1 LTFTDKERK
10 RCEVFF
16 GGGGPN
22 PVEDPKKLVM
32 NVLQRKVLAAESHQD
47 KSKEISDFM
56 ARYGITYRIRI
67 LSNKKQE
74 ITFDVDVKEDEILVD
89 IKFEKCEVW
98 YSD

>member
-1 LTFTDKERK
+1 
-10 RCEVFF
+10 
-16 GGGGPN
+16 
-22 PVEDPKKLVM
+22 
-32 NVLQRKVLAAESHQD
+32 
-47 KSKEISDFM
+47 M